1 MERQLDNFLGKMTN
15 PILILIVVGL
25 AVFPLMTMKDAE
37 FAGADGQ
44 AEEAITVIN
53 PQYEP
58 WFESFWSPPGGEIE
72 SMLFS
77 LQAAL
82 GAGVLGYGIGFLKAK
97 HEEKRERS

>member
-72 SMLFS
+72 SMLFPFRR
-77 LQAAL
+77 LLAQEFL
-82 GAGVLGYGIGFLKAK
+82 GMASAF
-97 HEEKRERS
+97 